1 MSFFSRKVLLLT
13 ECSLATLCFLVLA
26 GMAWGQAADKTSPA
40 PLSAA
45 QIVDLMQRHNQVRAD
60 DLKHYQSLRHY
71 EVQYKGFPALAA
83 KMTVAADY
91 DSVTGKTLRIVSQSG
106 SKLLLD
112 KVLKRLL
119 DSEQEA
125 WKNQRST
132 ALTLANYTFRLAGS
146 ENVAGRP
153 AYILNVEPLV
163 NSKFLYR
170 GKIWVDAHDF
180 AVAKIEAQ
188 PARNPSFWISSTE
201 IHHEY
206 AKTDAFWLPQK
217 NRSETKMR
225 LGGTA
230 VLTIDYGTYQVV
242 PAAVVP
248 EGGF

>member
-83 KMTVAADY
+83 KMTVEADY

-125 WKNQRST
+125 AKNQKST
-132 ALTLANYTFRLAGS
+132 ALTMANYTFRLDGT

-153 AYILNVEPLV
+153 AYILNVEPLL

-188 PARNPSFWISSTE
+188 PARNPSFWITRTD

-206 AKTDAFWLPQK
+206 AKTDSFWLPQK
-217 NRSETKMR
+217 NRSETKVR
-225 LGGTA
+225 IGGTA
-230 VLTIDYGTYQVV
+230 VLTIDYGIYKVV
-242 PAAVVP
+242 PAKVAP
-248 EGGF
+248 GGGS